1 MLALPL
7 YSLIPNCTIQF
18 CEWFVDPAMEV
29 SGPEE
34 GRHVMVQE
42 FDEHQLR
49 DQWVVDIKA
58 GRGLAAIEPTFP
70 SDNEVLL
77 TTSLPRGQTLKL
89 ENF

>member
-34 GRHVMVQE
+34 GRHVMV
-42 FDEHQLR
+42 
-49 DQWVVDIKA
+49 
-58 GRGLAAIEPTFP
+58 
-70 SDNEVLL
+70 
-77 TTSLPRGQTLKL
+77 
-89 ENF
+89 